1 VSSPETIAARKK
13 LVRRLLRWYERNGR
27 DLPWRRTSDPY
38 AIWVS
43 EIMLQQ
49 TRVSAVIP
57 YYERFL
63 KRFPSVE
70 SLARAPEER
79 LLAMWSGLGYYRR
92 ARQMRQTARIVAS
105 EFGGKFP
112 VARDELLALPGIGP
126 YTAAAV
132 SSLARN
138 APHAVVDGNV
148 VRVLTRLSN
157 DDGDVARADVQRRI
171 EGLAQALGEAGAP
184 RRFGRFNQA
193 MMELG
198 ATLCTPRN
206 PRCAACP
213 LKRDCI
219 AREHGLQREL
229 PFKQSR
235 ERVEHYELAVAVV
248 RRRGGLLMRQRPA
261 EASLMPGF
269 WELPEISATRLPEDC
284 LGALGLRAGKKL
296 GEFRHSIT
304 TSNYRGSVYR
314 AVLKDSPPDGYQ
326 WVPAAGLSRLPLT
339 TVTRKA
345 LAVAGLS
352 PALLTT

>member
-1 VSSPETIAARKK
+1 MKPDRPEMIRKP
-13 LVRRLLRWYERNGR
+13 LLTWYDKNRR

-92 ARQMRQTARIVAS
+92 ARQMRKTARIVAS
-105 EFGGKFP
+105 EFGGEFP
-112 VARDELLALPGIGP
+112 IARDELLALPGIGP

-219 AREHGLQREL
+219 AQGQGLQREL
-229 PFKQSR
+229 PFKRNR
-235 ERVEHYELAVAVV
+235 EHAEHYELAVAVV
-248 RRRGGLLMRQRPA
+248 RRRGRLLMRQRPA
-261 EASLMPGF
+261 GASLMSGF
-269 WELPEISATRLPEDC
+269 WELPAISATRLPEDC
-284 LGALGLRAGKKL
+284 LGALGLRAGKNL
-296 GEFRHSIT
+296 GECRHSIT

-314 AVLKDSPPDGYQ
+314 AVLKDSPMDGYQ
-326 WVPAAGLSRLPLT
+326 WVPAARLSRLPLT

-345 LAVAGLS
+345 LAVSGLS